1 MFEVVEEVKEMEDR
15 SVDESEP
22 VVERSSRWVEVEHVL
37 YQMLPRSWSGEFS
50 KSFERIEGLL

>member
-1 MFEVVEEVKEMEDR
+1 MEEVKEMEDR